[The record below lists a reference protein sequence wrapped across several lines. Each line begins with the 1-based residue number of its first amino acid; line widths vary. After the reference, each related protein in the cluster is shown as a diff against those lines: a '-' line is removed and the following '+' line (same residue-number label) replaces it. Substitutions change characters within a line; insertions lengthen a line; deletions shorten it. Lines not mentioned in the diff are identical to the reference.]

1 LVELWQTNQKF
12 FVLINCQGLGYE
24 IQILES
30 FFLKLKTNQI
40 SNKKI
45 TLWLK
50 HIKKEDS
57 DLLFGFTSK
66 EQKNFFIEILS
77 IRGVGSQIGMGILN
91 KFSISEVINAIKTQ
105 NKKLICSVPG
115 IGQKMSDR
123 LILELKN
130 KFKSELQF
138 EEEKAKDEFE
148 IKDPEIN
155 KMMQDLKLTLQ
166 SLNYKNKEIN
176 TIMPIIKESTLLAK
190 KEKNLSFEN
199 LLKIAK
205 NNLDKDSSNIG
216 RWRSIINKLKINFM
230 SLDTAEKQKLIETHQ
245 VHSTDTGSVE
255 VQVAMLS
262 KRISK
267 LSDHLQGN
275 IHDFASRQGLLKM
288 IGKRKRLLS
297 YIKDKNVQRYQEL
310 VKKIGIRGWSQLMKK
325 KQSKKKTQN

>member
-1 LVELWQTNQKF
+1 MISWINGELVELWQTNQKF

-40 SNKKI
+40 SNKNI
-45 TLWLK
+45 TLWIK

-91 KFSISEVINAIKTQ
+91 KFSIGEVINAIKTQ

-130 KFKSELQF
+130 KFKSEIQF
-138 EEEKAKDEFE
+138 EEQKAKDEFE

-155 KMMQDLKLTLQ
+155 KMIEDLQLTLQ
-166 SLNYKNKEIN
+166 SLNYKNKEIK
-176 TIMPIIKESTLLAK
+176 TILPIIINEVDFPSK
-190 KEKNLSFEN
+190 KENNLSFEN
-199 LLKIAK
+199 LLKLAM
-205 NNLDKDSSNIG
+205 NYLDKESSNI
-216 RWRSIINKLKINFM
+216 
-230 SLDTAEKQKLIETHQ
+230 
-245 VHSTDTGSVE
+245 
-255 VQVAMLS
+255 
-262 KRISK
+262 
-267 LSDHLQGN
+267 
-275 IHDFASRQGLLKM
+275 AS
-288 IGKRKRLLS
+288 
-297 YIKDKNVQRYQEL
+297 
-310 VKKIGIRGWSQLMKK
+310 
-325 KQSKKKTQN
+325 

>member
-1 LVELWQTNQKF
+1 MISWISGDLVDFWQTNQKF

-66 EQKNFFIEILS
+66 EQKIFFIEILS

-91 KFSISEVINAIKTQ
+91 KFSIGEVINAIKTQ

-123 LILELKN
+123 LILELKS
-130 KFKSELQF
+130 KFKSEIQF
-138 EEEKAKDEFE
+138 EEKARDEFE

-155 KMMQDLKLTLQ
+155 KMIEDLQLTLQ
-166 SLNYKNKEIN
+166 SLNYKNKEIK
-176 TIMPIIKESTLLAK
+176 TILPIIINEVDFPSK
-190 KEKNLSFEN
+190 KENNLSFEN
-199 LLKIAK
+199 LLKLAM
-205 NNLDKDSSNIG
+205 NYLDKESSNI
-216 RWRSIINKLKINFM
+216 
-230 SLDTAEKQKLIETHQ
+230 
-245 VHSTDTGSVE
+245 
-255 VQVAMLS
+255 
-262 KRISK
+262 
-267 LSDHLQGN
+267 
-275 IHDFASRQGLLKM
+275 AS
-288 IGKRKRLLS
+288 
-297 YIKDKNVQRYQEL
+297 
-310 VKKIGIRGWSQLMKK
+310 
-325 KQSKKKTQN
+325 

>member
-1 LVELWQTNQKF
+1 LISWINGDLVELWQTNQKF
-12 FVLINCQGLGYE
+12 FILINCQGLGYE

-91 KFSISEVINAIKTQ
+91 KFSIGEVINAIKTQ

-130 KFKSELQF
+130 KFKSEIQF

-155 KMMQDLKLTLQ
+155 KMIEDLQLTLQ
-166 SLNYKNKEIN
+166 SLNYKNKEIK
-176 TIMPIIKESTLLAK
+176 TILPIIINEVDFLAK
-190 KEKNLSFEN
+190 KENNLSFEN
-199 LLKIAK
+199 LLKLAM
-205 NNLDKDSSNIG
+205 NYLDKESSNI
-216 RWRSIINKLKINFM
+216 
-230 SLDTAEKQKLIETHQ
+230 
-245 VHSTDTGSVE
+245 
-255 VQVAMLS
+255 
-262 KRISK
+262 
-267 LSDHLQGN
+267 
-275 IHDFASRQGLLKM
+275 AS
-288 IGKRKRLLS
+288 
-297 YIKDKNVQRYQEL
+297 
-310 VKKIGIRGWSQLMKK
+310 
-325 KQSKKKTQN
+325 

>member
-1 LVELWQTNQKF
+1 MISWINGELVELWQTNQKF

-91 KFSISEVINAIKTQ
+91 KFSIVEVINAIKTQ

-130 KFKSELQF
+130 KFKCEIQF
-138 EEEKAKDEFE
+138 EDKKDKDKFE
-148 IKDPEIN
+148 IKDPETN
-155 KMMQDLKLTLQ
+155 KMIEDLELTLQ
-166 SLNYKNKEIN
+166 SLNYKNKEIK
-176 TIMPIIKESTLLAK
+176 TILPIINKEVDLLAK
-190 KEKNLSFEN
+190 KDNNLSFEN
-199 LLKIAK
+199 LLKLAM
-205 NNLDKDSSNIG
+205 NYLDKESSNI
-216 RWRSIINKLKINFM
+216 
-230 SLDTAEKQKLIETHQ
+230 
-245 VHSTDTGSVE
+245 
-255 VQVAMLS
+255 
-262 KRISK
+262 
-267 LSDHLQGN
+267 
-275 IHDFASRQGLLKM
+275 AS
-288 IGKRKRLLS
+288 
-297 YIKDKNVQRYQEL
+297 
-310 VKKIGIRGWSQLMKK
+310 
-325 KQSKKKTQN
+325 